1 MRINSQATSLLQ
13 LRVLPSKKFDFASLT
28 SYFGPQWC
36 AEHVE
41 LTALSNEGLLMAG
54 VKIAEDFM
62 RRKLVTLTP
71 ETSVCDGVAKLLK
84 DNISGAPV
92 VDSEGNYL
100 GVFSEKCCMNAL
112 TEPVEAAVDLPIHMP
127 QVREFMT
134 TELVTLRPDVDVFDA
149 IDDIL
154 ARRISG
160 APVVDSSGRYLG
172 IFSEKTAMRALIA
185 AVHDQVPGT
194 RLDAYMNV
202 DRNRL
207 IQDDDRLVDI
217 AHKFQE
223 TPFRRLPVLY
233 GEKLGGQ
240 VSRRDVLRAEHR
252 LVKEVES
259 RAQRSDADERL
270 RSVARANEVGKYMDT
285 EALTT
290 SPEKDLLTIAQMF
303 LNSPYRR
310 LPILMAGKLVG
321 QVSRRDLL
329 EAAAETLRPT
339 PTRHRAETLYLS
351 PLAETA
357 PPSLQ

>member
-1 MRINSQATSLLQ
+1 
-13 LRVLPSKKFDFASLT
+13 
-28 SYFGPQWC
+28 
-36 AEHVE
+36 
-41 LTALSNEGLLMAG
+41 
-54 VKIAEDFM
+54 
-62 RRKLVTLTP
+62 
-71 ETSVCDGVAKLLK
+71 VCDGVSRLLK

-92 VDSEGNYL
+92 VDSDGNYL

-134 TELVTLRPDVDVFDA
+134 TELVKLRPDVDVFDA
-149 IDDIL
+149 IDHIL
-154 ARRISG
+154 SRRISG
-160 APVVDSSGRYLG
+160 APVVDDSGRYLG
-172 IFSEKTAMRALIA
+172 IFSEKTAMRALVA
-185 AVHDQVPGT
+185 AIHDQLPGT

-207 IQDDDRLVDI
+207 IEDDDRLVDI

-223 TPFRRLPVLY
+223 TPYRRLPVLY

-240 VSRRDVLRAEHR
+240 VSRRDVLRAELR
-252 LVKEVES
+252 LVKEVVAK
-259 RAQRSDADERL
+259 AQHSDADEKL
-270 RSVARANEVGKYMDT
+270 RAAAQPNEVGKYMDT
-285 EALTT
+285 EALTA
-290 SPEKDLLTIAQMF
+290 SPEKDMLTIAQMF

-310 LPILMAGKLVG
+310 LPILSDGKLVG

-329 EAAAETLRPT
+329 DAAAQVLRPA
-339 PTRHRAETLYLS
+339 PSRHGAETLYLS

>member
-1 MRINSQATSLLQ
+1 M
-13 LRVLPSKKFDFASLT
+13 
-28 SYFGPQWC
+28 
-36 AEHVE
+36 AE
-41 LTALSNEGLLMAG
+41 
-54 VKIAEDFM
+54 VKVAEDFM
-62 RRKLVTLTP
+62 RRKLVTLSP
-71 ETSVCDGVAKLLK
+71 ETSVSDGVSQLLR

-92 VDSEGNYL
+92 VDAEGSFL

-112 TEPVEAAVDLPIHMP
+112 TEPVEAAVGLPIHMP
-127 QVREFMT
+127 HVREFMT

-154 ARRISG
+154 QRRISG
-160 APVVDSSGRYLG
+160 APVVDQAGRFLG

-185 AVHDQVPGT
+185 AVHDQLPGT

-207 IQDDDRLVDI
+207 IEDGDLLVDV

-223 TPFRRLPVLY
+223 TPYRRLPVLY

-252 LVKEVES
+252 LVQEVQS
-259 RAQRSDADERL
+259 RAQRSDASERL
-270 RSVARANEVGKYMDT
+270 RDLAKSRSVDEYMDT

-290 SPEKDLLTIAQMF
+290 TPEKDLLSIAQMF

-310 LPILMAGKLVG
+310 LPILDGGKLVG

-329 EAAAETLRPT
+329 GAAAEILRPV
-339 PTRHRAETLYLS
+339 PIRHGAETLYLS
-351 PLAETA
+351 PLSESA
-357 PPSLQ
+357 PPSLR